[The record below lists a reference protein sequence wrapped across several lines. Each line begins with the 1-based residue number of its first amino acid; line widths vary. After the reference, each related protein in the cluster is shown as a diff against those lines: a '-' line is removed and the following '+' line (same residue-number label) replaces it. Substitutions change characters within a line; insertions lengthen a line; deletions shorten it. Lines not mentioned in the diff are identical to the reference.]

1 MLSTIH
7 MARMQEVLQ
16 DKIIDLRKYNYVD
29 YKIYQYN
36 ENNELQLNI
45 RPMIQL
51 IEVLKQ
57 MGYIWG
63 NGLGLHINNFSDLT
77 EQGKLNREILKTH
90 PYIVFDGNHIN
101 LVYNYR
107 GKVDLE
113 ETKITTIE
121 SVLDYFFKYNI
132 EKIGVKFPDINGL
145 MIGDIISIDDEQET
159 YYEIKGF
166 EYERHNSYCPSRYI
180 VKRVRK
186 MLGIRGHDLEDE
198 IKLSYLDMKN
208 FIRDNKI
215 KEISRIFQG
224 KKVLRYKRDL
234 WR

>member
-16 DKIIDLRKYNYVD
+16 DKIIDLRKYNYID

-132 EKIGVKFPDINGL
+132 EKIGIKFPDINGL

-198 IKLSYLDMKN
+198 IKLSYIDMKN
-208 FIRDNKI
+208 LIRDNKI

-234 WR
+234 

>member
-7 MARMQEVLQ
+7 MARMQEVLK
-16 DKIIDLRKYNYVD
+16 DKIIDLRKYNYID

-132 EKIGVKFPDINGL
+132 EKIGIKFPDINGL

-198 IKLSYLDMKN
+198 IKLSYIDMKN
-208 FIRDNKI
+208 LIRDNKI

-234 WR
+234 

>member
-1 MLSTIH
+1 
-7 MARMQEVLQ
+7 
-16 DKIIDLRKYNYVD
+16 
-29 YKIYQYN
+29 
-36 ENNELQLNI
+36 
-45 RPMIQL
+45 
-51 IEVLKQ
+51 

-132 EKIGVKFPDINGL
+132 EKIGFNFFDINGL
-145 MIGDIISIDDEQET
+145 MIGDIIYIDDEQET

-166 EYERHNSYCPSRYI
+166 EYERIQR
-180 VKRVRK
+180 
-186 MLGIRGHDLEDE
+186 
-198 IKLSYLDMKN
+198 
-208 FIRDNKI
+208 F
-215 KEISRIFQG
+215 
-224 KKVLRYKRDL
+224 
-234 WR
+234 